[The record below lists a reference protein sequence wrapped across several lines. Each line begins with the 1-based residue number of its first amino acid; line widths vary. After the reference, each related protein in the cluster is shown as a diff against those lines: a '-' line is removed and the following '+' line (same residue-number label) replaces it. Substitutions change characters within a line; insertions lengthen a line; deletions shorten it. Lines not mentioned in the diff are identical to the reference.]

1 MENWRPQVSVD
12 DESPWTR
19 VVSWVK
25 FVGPTRIVVSAVG
38 VVVAAV
44 IGWTLLRPST
54 PGAEATLGTLAPS
67 STTLDGSGSDSTSRS
82 VVDAARDVVVHVAG
96 SVVRPGVYELPVG
109 SRFVDAVT
117 AAGGPLTRAA
127 TDAVNL
133 AAVLVDGERVYL
145 PAVGER
151 VEISQPAGAVSTS
164 TVIDINSA
172 TAEQLDGLPGIGPS
186 TAAAIVARRDE
197 IGRFMN
203 EDDLLTVPGI
213 GPAKVAA
220 LRGLVDFSFG

>member
-19 VVSWVK
+19 IVSWMK
-25 FVGPTRIVVSAVG
+25 FVGPARIVVTTLG
-38 VVVAAV
+38 VLVAAV
-44 IGWTLLRPST
+44 IGWTLLRPSA

-67 STTLDGSGSDSTSRS
+67 SMTVDGSASDSASQSAVDGRS
-82 VVDAARDVVVHVAG
+82 AVVVHVAG
-96 SVVRPGVYELPVG
+96 SVVRPGVYELPTG

-127 TDAVNL
+127 TDSVNL
-133 AAVLVDGERVYL
+133 ASVLVDGERVYL
-145 PAVGER
+145 PAVGE
-151 VEISQPAGAVSTS
+151 EIEASSPVGAVSTS
-164 TVIDINSA
+164 AVVDINSA

-197 IGRFMN
+197 IGRFVN
-203 EDDLLTVPGI
+203 EDDLLAVPGI

>member
-1 MENWRPQVSVD
+1 MNSRRSLKSASDSASQ
-12 DESPWTR
+12 
-19 VVSWVK
+19 
-25 FVGPTRIVVSAVG
+25 SAV
-38 VVVAAV
+38 
-44 IGWTLLRPST
+44 
-54 PGAEATLGTLAPS
+54 
-67 STTLDGSGSDSTSRS
+67 DGRS
-82 VVDAARDVVVHVAG
+82 AVVVHVAG
-96 SVVRPGVYELPVG
+96 SVVRPGVYELPTG

-127 TDAVNL
+127 TDSVNL
-133 AAVLVDGERVYL
+133 ASVLVDGERVYL
-145 PAVGER
+145 PAVGE
-151 VEISQPAGAVSTS
+151 EIETSESVGAVSTS
-164 TVIDINSA
+164 AVVDINSA

-197 IGRFMN
+197 IGRFVN